1 MHQSPTEQPYSVA
14 LVVARARNG
23 VIGKNNQLPWHLPN
37 DLAFFKRVT
46 LNKPLI
52 MGRNT
57 WQSLGKPLPGRD
69 NIVVTRQTNFQAEGA
84 WVVHS
89 IESALALAS
98 TLADARHSD
107 EIMIIGGAQLYAD
120 AMPFTTRAYMTEVD
134 ADIEGDTFFPVLNHK
149 EWRETF
155 RESFA
160 ACERNAY
167 PYSFITLE
175 RNVIKS

>member
-1 MHQSPTEQPYSVA
+1 MSHLSTEQPYSVA

-37 DLAFFKRVT
+37 DLAFFKRIT
-46 LNKPLI
+46 MNKPLI

-89 IESALALAS
+89 IESALTLAS

-134 ADIEGDTFFPVLNHK
+134 ADIEGDTFFPTLNHK

-160 ACERNAY
+160 ACKRNAY

-175 RNVIKS
+175 RNIKNS